1 MGNQPQQQFRNVVY
15 LSDRSGTG
23 AWREIWP
30 LNQIN
35 CIAQSLGIQ
44 ADYSQTPILDQN
56 YYKGMNSVTVQRW
69 ISDSQVAM
77 VIKFL
82 KPLMDANAG
91 FLKYEIDDLMFDGTI
106 LDETKR
112 DFIEK
117 KYGDISKNSI
127 PFFNRGRA
135 AFEGK
140 QVQSNIRT
148 MLNAADFVTVTTDY
162 LKEVYHDVYG
172 VPLENI
178 IAVPN
183 LLPKYLFGDRYE
195 PSKKVKQFEK
205 AKPKRKLRIGIVS
218 SLSHFNIDNVR
229 RDKDGKAVREQKQPD
244 GSSKWINSDKVEVK
258 FEDTSKITDDFDEIA
273 DVVRQTVNDFQWVF
287 FGYCPPQIK
296 DLADAKK
303 VEVHGGLP
311 IMNYPSMLENLQL
324 QAIVAP
330 IAKTTFN
337 FCKSFIKTMEAAAI
351 GVPLFATNCLPY
363 SRVMPRE
370 QLFDDANELKKCLSQ
385 LQNMSSDSYKSMIE
399 RQWKWLNSP
408 CKEGDFNLRNY
419 WLEDNLNIHI
429 DMLRIR
435 SKTLHISMSS
445 FVQQYEARMKKE
457 AENTLF
463 KNENILITK

>member
-1 MGNQPQQQFRNVVY
+1 MGNQPQQQFRNVIY

-23 AWREIWP
+23 VWRKIWP

-35 CIAQSLGIQ
+35 CIAQSLGVQ

-56 YYKGMNSVTVQRW
+56 YYKGMNSVTIQRW
-69 ISDSQVAM
+69 ISDSQANLV
-77 VIKFL
+77 VHFF
-82 KPLMDANAG
+82 KPLMDANSG
-91 FLKYEIDDLMFDGTI
+91 WLLYEIDDLMFDGTI
-106 LDETKR
+106 FDESER
-112 DFIEK
+112 EFVEK
-117 KYGDISKNSI
+117 KYGNALKNSI

-172 VPLENI
+172 VPFENI

-205 AKPKRKLRIGIVS
+205 AKPKKKLRIGIVS

-229 RDKDGKAVREQKQPD
+229 VDKEGKAVREQKQPD
-244 GSSKWINSDKVEVK
+244 GTSKWINSDKVEVK
-258 FEDTSKITDDFDEIA
+258 LEDTEKITDDFDEIA
-273 DVVRQTVNDFQWVF
+273 SVIRQTVNDFQWVC

-303 VEVHGGLP
+303 IEVHGGVP
-311 IMNYPSMLENLQL
+311 IMSYSSMLENLQL

-363 SRVMPRE
+363 SRVMQRD
-370 QLFDDANELKKCLSQ
+370 QLFDDAAELKKRLAE
-385 LQNMSSDSYKSMIE
+385 LQCMSSESYKSLIE
-399 RQWKWLNSP
+399 RQWRWLNSP
-408 CKEGDFNLRNY
+408 CREGDFNLHNY
-419 WLEDNLNIHI
+419 WLEDNLNVHI
-429 DMLRIR
+429 DLFRLR
-435 SKTLHISMSS
+435 SKTLRVSMNA
-445 FVQQYEARMKKE
+445 FAQQYEARKKKE
-457 AENTLF
+457 VENTIF
-463 KNENILITK
+463 KNKNVLITK

>member
-1 MGNQPQQQFRNVVY
+1 MGNQPQQFRNVVY

-23 AWREIWP
+23 VWRKIWP
-30 LNQIN
+30 LNQLN

-56 YYKGMNSVTVQRW
+56 YYRGMNSVTVQRW
-69 ISDSQVAM
+69 ISDSQTNM
-77 VIKFL
+77 ITHFF
-82 KPLMDANAG
+82 KPLLDANTG
-91 FLKYEIDDLMFDGTI
+91 WLFYEIDDLMFDGTV
-106 LDETKR
+106 LDESTR
-112 DFIEK
+112 EFIEK
-117 KYGDISKNSI
+117 KYGTAVVNSI
-127 PFFNRGRA
+127 PYFNRGRA

-140 QVQSNIRT
+140 QIQSNIKT

-183 LLPKYLFGDRYE
+183 LLPKYMFGDRYE

-205 AKPKRKLRIGIVS
+205 AKPKKKLRIGIVS

-229 RDKDGKAVREQKQPD
+229 IDKDGKAVREQKQSD
-244 GSSKWINSDKVEVK
+244 GTSKWINSDKVEVK
-258 FEDTSKITDDFDEIA
+258 FEDTAKITDDFDEIA
-273 DVVRQTVNDFQWVF
+273 SVVRQTVNDFQWVC

-303 VEVHGGLP
+303 IEVHGGVP
-311 IMNYPSMLENLQL
+311 IMSYSSMLENLQL

-330 IAKTTFN
+330 IAKTAFN

-351 GVPLFATNCLPY
+351 GVPLLATNCLPY
-363 SRVMPRE
+363 SRVMQRD
-370 QLFDDANELKKCLSQ
+370 QLFDDAAELKKRLDE
-385 LQNMSSDSYKSMIE
+385 LQCMSSETYRNLIE

-408 CKEGDFNLRNY
+408 CREGDFNLRNY
-419 WLEDNLNIHI
+419 WLEDNLNVHI
-429 DMLRIR
+429 DMFRLR
-435 SKTLHISMSS
+435 SKTLQISMNS
-445 FVQQYEARMKKE
+445 FAQQYEARKKKVVE
-457 AENTLF
+457 DTIF

>member
-1 MGNQPQQQFRNVVY
+1 
-15 LSDRSGTG
+15 
-23 AWREIWP
+23 
-30 LNQIN
+30 
-35 CIAQSLGIQ
+35 
-44 ADYSQTPILDQN
+44 
-56 YYKGMNSVTVQRW
+56 
-69 ISDSQVAM
+69 M

-244 GSSKWINSDKVEVK
+244 GSSKWINSDKAEVK
-258 FEDTSKITDDFDEIA
+258 FEGTSKITDDFDEIA
-273 DVVRQTVNDFQWVF
+273 DVVR
-287 FGYCPPQIK
+287 
-296 DLADAKK
+296 
-303 VEVHGGLP
+303 
-311 IMNYPSMLENLQL
+311 
-324 QAIVAP
+324 
-330 IAKTTFN
+330 
-337 FCKSFIKTMEAAAI
+337 
-351 GVPLFATNCLPY
+351 
-363 SRVMPRE
+363 
-370 QLFDDANELKKCLSQ
+370 
-385 LQNMSSDSYKSMIE
+385 
-399 RQWKWLNSP
+399 
-408 CKEGDFNLRNY
+408 
-419 WLEDNLNIHI
+419 
-429 DMLRIR
+429 
-435 SKTLHISMSS
+435 
-445 FVQQYEARMKKE
+445 
-457 AENTLF
+457 
-463 KNENILITK
+463 